1 MQNSQNKLATDSRF
15 AGFLA
20 ATGFFLLSGFYGW
33 AVFSLPARSPV
44 GIPDASLLLP
54 SLAGLFGIA
63 NLVDICATTSHI
75 PPQNED

>member
-1 MQNSQNKLATDSRF
+1 MRKLSMNKLATDSRF
-15 AGFLA
+15 IGFLA

-54 SLAGLFGIA
+54 VLLGSLALLTF
-63 NLVDICATTSHI
+63 LTYTQQHHICYLK
-75 PPQNED
+75 